1 MTQNP
6 ITCDHISAAVPTGK
20 APRRDILVDVSAV
33 FNCGEVALVTGDTGA
48 GKTTLL
54 HVVACLQRPTAG
66 QVLFGSDPV
75 SRWAPAHRDRW
86 RRRVGI
92 VFQTGLFLED
102 LSALENVMVPLVPR
116 QMPATDMT
124 TRCREMLERLA
135 LSALART
142 PVNRL
147 STGERQRVSIAR
159 ALVSAPAVML
169 ADEPT
174 AHQDDGQT
182 ARIMAL
188 LAEHARL
195 HQAVVLMTAHD
206 PRVAQH
212 PAAATAYR
220 LEGGRLERRA

>member
-1 MTQNP
+1 MTQKP
-6 ITCDHISAAVPTGK
+6 ITCDHITVAVPTGK
-20 APRRDILVDVSAV
+20 ATRRDILVNVSAV
-33 FNCGEVALVTGDTGA
+33 FNGGEVALITGDTGA

-54 HVVACLQRPTAG
+54 QVMACLQRPTAG

-86 RRRVGI
+86 RSGVGI
-92 VFQTGLFLED
+92 VFQTGRFLED

-116 QMPATDMT
+116 QMPPADMT
-124 TRCREMLERLA
+124 TRCRAMLERLA
-135 LSALART
+135 LSALTGT

-159 ALVSAPAVML
+159 ALVSAPAVLL

-174 AHQDDGQT
+174 AHQDDRQ
-182 ARIMAL
+182 ASRIMAL
-188 LAEHARL
+188 LAEHARV
-195 HQAVVLMTAHD
+195 HQAVVVITAHD

-212 PAAATAYR
+212 PSTATAYR
-220 LEGGRLERRA
+220 LDGGRLERRA

>member
-6 ITCDHISAAVPTGK
+6 VTCDHISVAVPTGK
-20 APRRDILVDVSAV
+20 AARRDILVDVSAV
-33 FNCGEVALVTGDTGA
+33 FGCGEVALVTGDTGA

-54 HVVACLQRPTAG
+54 HVIACLERPTAG
-66 QVLFGSDPV
+66 QVLFGGDPV
-75 SRWAPAHRDRW
+75 SRWAPAHRDLW

-102 LSALENVMVPLVPR
+102 LSALENVMVPLVPQR
-116 QMPATDMT
+116 MPPTDMT
-124 TRCREMLERLA
+124 ARCRDMLERLE

-174 AHQDDGQT
+174 AHQDDRQA
-182 ARIMAL
+182 ARIMVL
-188 LAEHARL
+188 LAEHARV
-195 HQAVVLMTAHD
+195 HRAVVVMTAHD
-206 PRVAQH
+206 PRVAGH

-220 LEGGRLERRA
+220 LDGGRLDRRA